1 MDGDKAVGVT
11 AKKADGTSVTVNAKA
26 VIIASGGIRTDDQLR
41 ALKADNT
48 PLQGL
53 YVVGTDNGS
62 MYYSPYYD
70 VPGFCYGLCVDSGYI
85 AATEAVEYI
94 K

>member
-1 MDGDKAVGVT
+1 M
-11 AKKADGTSVTVNAKA
+11 
-26 VIIASGGIRTDDQLR
+26 
-41 ALKADNT
+41 
-48 PLQGL
+48 QGL

-70 VPGFCYGLCVDSGYI
+70 VPGYCCGLCIDSGYI